1 MADPQYEFGGSDNAA
16 IAAERA
22 KMWDA
27 FTVMT
32 KYSVIAIIVLL
43 VGVYLLWG

>member
-22 KMWDA
+22 QMWEA
-27 FTVMT
+27 FTGVT
-32 KYSVIAIIVLL
+32 KWAVIAVIGVL
-43 VGVYLLWG
+43 VGVYMLWG

>member
-16 IAAERA
+16 IAEDRA

-27 FTVMT
+27 FTGAT
-32 KYSVIAIIVLL
+32 KYAVIAVVVIL
-43 VGVYLLWG
+43 VGIYLLWG

>member
-27 FTVMT
+27 FTAMT
-32 KYSVIAIIVLL
+32 KYAVIAVVGLL